1 MSNKKKLPVGVDSFN
16 KLVQHDFYYIDK
28 TGLLVELLK
37 NWAEVNLFGSE
48 TVGNTFYQ
56 TETIWKKSQYVYA
69 ADIF

>member
-28 TGLLVELLK
+28 TGLLVELLSRSK
-37 NWAEVNLFGSE
+37 FV
-48 TVGNTFYQ
+48 YP